1 MAGFKVITE
10 VFVAILSFYVI
21 PLALAQDQSPS
32 PPEHTQCKFLDGKE
46 VTVDY
51 FSPRVNGRK
60 IFGDSVPYGQVWQT
74 GADKPTTFVTSTNL
88 MVGGKNV
95 PVGSYTIFTIPDSD
109 KWTLIV
115 NKRTGKLDLP
125 YASES
130 SELVRID
137 LTLRRMTSLVENFT
151 ITFDQKRGGCVLN
164 LRWEST
170 EASVLIAETK

>member
-1 MAGFKVITE
+1 MHPRFL
-10 VFVAILSFYVI
+10 FVALLYVI

-32 PPEHTQCKFLDGKE
+32 PPARAQCKFLDGKD

-51 FSPRVNGRK
+51 FSPRMNGRK

-74 GADKPTTFVTSTNL
+74 GAGKPTTFVTNTNL

-95 PVGSYTIFTIPDSD
+95 PAGNYTIFTIPDAG

-125 YASES
+125 YAYES

-137 LTLRRMTSLVENFT
+137 LTLRPMTAPVENFT
-151 ITFDQKRGGCVLN
+151 ITFDQRRGGCVLN
-164 LRWEST
+164 LRWENT
-170 EASVLIAETK
+170 EASVLLAEQSKL